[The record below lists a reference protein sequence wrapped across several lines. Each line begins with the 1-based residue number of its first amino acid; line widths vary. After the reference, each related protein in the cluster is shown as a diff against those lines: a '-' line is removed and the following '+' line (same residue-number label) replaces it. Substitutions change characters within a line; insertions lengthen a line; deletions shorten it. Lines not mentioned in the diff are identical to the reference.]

1 MFGHFDKEKRWI
13 GWDKGFVH
21 SIDILERRIVIS
33 VTGWSK
39 ICASILL
46 LQSALFRCCNSPR
59 STSAFNPIHSVHPI
73 ADNWLVVLMENQCK
87 SRFTKTTKN
96 HWIKKTYWKFLF
108 FGLNKKI
115 FFAWIEWTWKMIKY
129 KYILIE
135 YKYIWA
141 ILKKV
146 RHCMSQTFK
155 YHSIHEGLEQSFN
168 FISGLVTPHKNV
180 FWNLIHKTP
189 PRQHIP
195 FDCIFSKSAYF
206 DVRKTNVAGF
216 SFHREERQRFQSQ
229 YCFQQFIHP
238 FL

>member
-1 MFGHFDKEKRWI
+1 MFGHFDKEKRSI

-96 HWIKKTYWKFLF
+96 HWIKKTYWKFF
-108 FGLNKKI
+108 FSNWIKRYFLHESNGHEKWLNTNI
-115 FFAWIEWTWKMIKY
+115 FWLNINIFE
-129 KYILIE
+129 
-135 YKYIWA
+135 
-141 ILKKV
+141 
-146 RHCMSQTFK
+146 
-155 YHSIHEGLEQSFN
+155 
-168 FISGLVTPHKNV
+168 
-180 FWNLIHKTP
+180 
-189 PRQHIP
+189 P
-195 FDCIFSKSAYF
+195 F
-206 DVRKTNVAGF
+206 
-216 SFHREERQRFQSQ
+216 
-229 YCFQQFIHP
+229 
-238 FL
+238 